1 MIISKNLRNFLILL
15 NIYLILEGLNYLNH
29 VIQYEKISQ
38 IEKHKKNKKDKKKI
52 NLHAKII
59 KEDIVN
65 HFKNVDTNMDIIFG
79 GKTKNLSKNHIHDL
93 LVKIIYAPYHENITK
108 SKEIIE
114 IIDKYEKQSNIILP
128 EIQINQPNQQ
138 NQLNQPIQPHQFDQL
153 DQSANLNQYL
163 TNHDSIKAWYK
174 PLPMLFTF
182 EIILLFSDMMMF
194 SKGFSKITHDNG
206 LIIWFK
212 EGTSKKTNAIIFLH
226 AGAGGILVQSDFINK
241 LPNTHT
247 IIIPEIPGIAFGSRV
262 FIPPTI
268 REISNTL
275 VDFVINMRI
284 SDLQLI
290 SHSFGGNIISCI
302 INNYIEKLEQNDIK
316 IINTTLIEPIIF
328 LPSLFP
334 VYNLLNEEININD
347 VVKIITNDSSKIFSY
362 ILIFRDIYAQ
372 YYSKCLTMSD
382 VLMGTTEY
390 EKNNCINVV
399 LSENDELYSAA
410 ECEHYLKSK
419 KYNCNIIMRK
429 NNCHGDFCFNKET
442 HDIVINLIK

>member
-79 GKTKNLSKNHIHDL
+79 GKTKKLSKNNIHDL
-93 LVKIIYAPYHENITK
+93 LVKIIYTPYHENITK

-114 IIDKYEKQSNIILP
+114 IIDKYEKQSKIVLQ
-128 EIQINQPNQQ
+128 ENQS
-138 NQLNQPIQPHQFDQL
+138 DQV
-153 DQSANLNQYL
+153 ANLNKYL

-194 SKGFSKITHDNG
+194 SKGFNKITHDNG
-206 LIIWFK
+206 LTIWFK
-212 EGTSKKTNAIIFLH
+212 EGSLKKTNAIMFLH

-241 LPNTHT
+241 LPTTHT

-284 SDLQLI
+284 VDLQLI

-302 INNYIEKLEQNDIK
+302 INNYVEKLEQNNIK

-410 ECEHYLKSK
+410 ECEYYLKSK

-442 HDIVINLIK
+442 HDIVVNLIK